1 MIMFSYTALFSITAI
16 FFLLSICFVGLGVY
30 ATDLSLMLIAVLFAL
45 AGLLSRLE
53 MRELLLNPFI
63 D

>member
-1 MIMFSYTALFSITAI
+1 MFSYTALFSLTTL
-16 FFLLSICFVGLGVY
+16 FFLMSLCFIGLGVY
-30 ATDLSLMLIAVLFAL
+30 AADLSLLIIAVLFAV

-53 MRELLLNPFI
+53 MRELLLNPFT

>member
-1 MIMFSYTALFSITAI
+1 MFSYTALFSLTTI
-16 FFLLSICFVGLGVY
+16 FFLLSVGFVGLGVY
-30 ATDLSLMLIAVLFAL
+30 ATDLSLIIIAFLFAL

-53 MRELLLNPFI
+53 MRELLLNPFT